1 MENRVDIL
9 FFAKLK
15 KKNKKNLAP
24 IYARLVVNHDRYEF
38 STGFSI
44 DEKLWNGKAVKVSGD
59 SQQAVLIN
67 NYINT
72 KKLEVFKAYNELL
85 LDQQLITLTSIK
97 NKVFGIKEETSKTLL
112 QLVDYHNTLFKSKI
126 GTDTA
131 ITTYNKYKVTRR
143 RLVDFL
149 NYQYKKKD
157 IYLNDLKL
165 EFVASFDL
173 YLKVVFKNSHNTVV
187 KHCKNL
193 KAIINLGIQYQWLEH
208 NPFLRHKTP
217 YKEGNKS
224 ILTKEELAILESKV
238 FTIPRL
244 QQVRDLFYI
253 SVLHR
258 ISIF

>member
-1 MENRVDIL
+1 M
-9 FFAKLK
+9 
-15 KKNKKNLAP
+15 
-24 IYARLVVNHDRYEF
+24 
-38 STGFSI
+38 
-44 DEKLWNGKAVKVSGD
+44 
-59 SQQAVLIN
+59 
-67 NYINT
+67 
-72 KKLEVFKAYNELL
+72 
-85 LDQQLITLTSIK
+85 
-97 NKVFGIKEETSKTLL
+97 
-112 QLVDYHNTLFKSKI
+112 
-126 GTDTA
+126 
-131 ITTYNKYKVTRR
+131 
-143 RLVDFL
+143 

-157 IYLNDLKL
+157 FPLNDLTL

-224 ILTKEELAILESKV
+224 ILTKEELATLESKV

-244 QQVRDLFYI
+244 Q
-253 SVLHR
+253 LHR